1 MSSRREVLIRILAL
15 LQRKTLIE
23 TKNRTLKCLKW
34 HYSTVRSMKNVA
46 VLTEDGAFALFFRPH
61 PGGFDSSGVPTPGNL
76 PSKAKKLLM
85 PGGEPGGVLGA
96 GGIDWC
102 TTKVCRGR
110 IGSHVEFDFGALRN
124 WARAGMVEWNG
135 IFRLFR
141 FSGILGQPREVHP
154 KFRNEIPEMS
164 VPFAPKPGISE
175 MFGRMESARELLV
188 KTANKY
194 EKTAAEFAEFKENFQ
209 HCKVPKGL
217 NI

>member
-1 MSSRREVLIRILAL
+1 MLKMAL
-15 LQRKTLIE
+15 FDCGIT
-23 TKNRTLKCLKW
+23 
-34 HYSTVRSMKNVA
+34 MKNVA
-46 VLTEDGAFALFFRPH
+46 ALTEDGAFALFVLPH

-96 GGIDWC
+96 GRIDWC
-102 TTKVCRGR
+102 ITKVCRGSGAKVVQKNIQVICRIITSGTLILSRR
-110 IGSHVEFDFGALRN
+110 IGSHVEFDFRALRN

-175 MFGRMESARELLV
+175 IFGRMESARELLA

-209 HCKVPKGL
+209 HCKVPKGSHT
-217 NI
+217 